1 MILSL
6 SFYILE
12 WFCNFNNCI
21 IFQLFILRITFL
33 KRTTSGRNMEE
44 VTVYK
49 NYFNIVYFVRITIT
63 LHTYLCIYSINARI
77 MDQVTLKSTLS
88 SVSQY

>member
-1 MILSL
+1 
-6 SFYILE
+6 
-12 WFCNFNNCI
+12 
-21 IFQLFILRITFL
+21 
-33 KRTTSGRNMEE
+33 MEE

-77 MDQVTLKSTLS
+77 TDQVTLKSTLS